1 MDNGPRLLSRQ
12 EGLAASQVL
21 AQMVAARLRMVTWV
35 ALLLVV
41 PLLEA
46 LLWVALPVLVLG
58 ALCLAGSALSRW
70 CCVR

>member
-1 MDNGPRLLSRQ
+1 MDNGPRFLSRQ
-12 EGLAASQVL
+12 EGPAASQVL

-46 LLWVALPVLVLG
+46 LLWVVLPVLVLG